1 MPTYKQADRPLSI
14 KTDLGEDT
22 LLLLGI
28 GGEEAISQLFRY
40 QLDLI
45 AENDTEILFDKLL
58 GQKVHVRLM
67 LPNDRERFF
76 SGICSRISQGAR
88 DDVFTEY
95 RIEMVPQFWLLTRR
109 KQSRIFQHLSVPD
122 ILKEVLKGL
131 DVKFEIQGTFHPR
144 DFCVQ
149 YRETDFN
156 FASRLMEEEGIYYF
170 FQHTKDG
177 HTMIV
182 ANTPESHPDTPDL
195 EQLLFDEVEGGNRD
209 ESDRCHF
216 WEKVQELRPGKYTLW
231 DHSFELPHKHLEAEQ
246 PIIDSVTVGEVV
258 HKVKLSVNS
267 ALEIY
272 DYPGAYAQ
280 RFDGIDKGGDERPAD
295 IEKIFE
301 DNKRTVNIRMQQE
314 SLPGLI
320 VRGASSSRQLVSGHK
335 FKLDRHFNANG
346 EYLLTQVSH
355 NARLGYDYRSGD
367 QFENFEYENTFSCIP
382 LSVPFRPQCVTPK
395 PSVRGTQTAVVVGPS
410 GEEIFPDKYGRVKV
424 QFHWDRE
431 SQADADSSCW
441 IRVAQTGAGVR
452 WGSVYLPR
460 IGHEVI
466 VDFIE
471 GDPDQP
477 IIIGAVYNATEM
489 PPYKL
494 PDEKTKTVI
503 YKSNSSLTGEGF
515 NEIRI
520 EDKKG
525 KEQIFVHA
533 ERDQDIR
540 VKNDRREWIGHD
552 RSLIVKNDKLEKVER
567 DKHIVIGRHQVEKIE
582 SDMSLAV
589 GGKVAIKIGGSKS
602 EKVQGDVMEQFAKN
616 HSEEVAQTL
625 YLKGMQVIIEA
636 TTGITLKV
644 GGSSISINS
653 GGIQI
658 VGTPMV
664 TINSG
669 GSPLSFSPKSLVPPA
684 SVLAAI
690 VADDASPGALSQI
703 QANQVAGAPT
713 HDSKAEENKEKK
725 HWIGLEMVDEEGK
738 PVPGLGYKV
747 KLPDGSETSGTTD
760 EKGQAKITNIDP
772 GSCQITWDLDKDA
785 WEEA

>member
-14 KTDLGEDT
+14 KTALREDA
-22 LLLLGI
+22 LLLQGI
-28 GGEEAISQLFRY
+28 SGEEALSQLFNY
-40 QLDLI
+40 QLDLL
-45 AENDTEILFDKLL
+45 AENETEIAFDQLL
-58 GQKVHVRLM
+58 GQKLTVRLQ
-67 LPNDRERFF
+67 LPDDRERFF
-76 SGICSRISQGAR
+76 SGICSRISEGAR
-88 DDVFTEY
+88 DEIFTQY
-95 RIEMVPQFWLLTRR
+95 RIEMVPQLWLLTRR

-122 ILKEVLKGL
+122 ILAKVLKGL
-131 DVKFEIQGTFHPR
+131 DVEFELQGSFNPR

-170 FQHTKDG
+170 FKHTADG
-177 HTMIV
+177 HTMVV
-182 ANTPESHPDTPDL
+182 ANTPQSHSAVPEL
-195 EQLLFDEVEGGNRD
+195 KQLIFEEIEGGNRD
-209 ESDRCHF
+209 DSDRCHF
-216 WEKVQELRPGKYTLW
+216 WEKVQELRSGKYTLW

-246 PIIDSVTVGEVV
+246 PIVDSVEAGEIV
-258 HKVKLSVNS
+258 HKQKLDVN
-267 ALEIY
+267 ANLEIY

-280 RFDGIDKGGDERPAD
+280 RFDGIDKGGGERPAD
-295 IEKIFE
+295 VEKIFE
-301 DNKRTVNIRMQQE
+301 DNKRTVGIRMQQE
-314 SLPGLI
+314 SLPSLV
-320 VRGASSSRQLVSGHK
+320 VRGASTCRQLVTGHK
-335 FKLDRHFNANG
+335 FTLDRHVNANG
-346 EYLLTQVSH
+346 EYVLTHVSH
-355 NARLGYDYRSGD
+355 SARLGYDYRSGE
-367 QFENFEYENTFSCIP
+367 QEEGFEYQNSFSCIP
-382 LSVPFRPQCVTPK
+382 MAVPFRPLSRTPK
-395 PSVRGTQTAVVVGPS
+395 PTVRGTQTAVVVGPP

-431 SQADADSSCW
+431 SKADADSSCW

-452 WGSVYLPR
+452 WGSFYLPR

-477 IIIGAVYNATEM
+477 IIIGAVYNATEL

-503 YKSNSSLTGEGF
+503 YKSNSSVGGEGF

-533 ERDQDIR
+533 ERDQDVR
-540 VKNDRREWIGHD
+540 VKNDRREWTGQD
-552 RSLIVKNDKLEKVER
+552 RSLVVKRDKMEKVER
-567 DKHIVIGRHQVEKIE
+567 DKHIVVKRDQVEEIE
-582 SDMSLAV
+582 RDKNLKV
-589 GGKVAIKIGGSKS
+589 QGKTAINIGGSKS
-602 EKVQGDVMEQFAKN
+602 LKVQGDVMEQFCKN
-616 HSEEVAQTL
+616 HSQEVAQTL
-625 YLKGMQVIIEA
+625 YLKGNQVIIEA
-636 TTGITLKV
+636 SMGLTLKV
-644 GGSSISINS
+644 GGSFISINP

-669 GSPLSFSPKSLVPPA
+669 GSPLSFMPQQLVSPA
-684 SVLAAI
+684 SALAAI
-690 VADDASPGALSQI
+690 VADDASPGALSAI